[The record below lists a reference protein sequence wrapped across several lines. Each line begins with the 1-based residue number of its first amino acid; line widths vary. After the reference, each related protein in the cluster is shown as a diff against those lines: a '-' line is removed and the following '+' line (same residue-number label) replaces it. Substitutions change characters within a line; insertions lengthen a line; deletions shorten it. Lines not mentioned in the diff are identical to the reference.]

1 MDRAG
6 FDTTV
11 VRETIEQREPIK
23 ALDLNYQL
31 FSQGIDPH
39 DALVIQDLLE
49 EQGRIEYNT
58 ETQCFSTAYESES
71 RSDNRSNLSWAD
83 CRRATV
89 SSAK

>member
-1 MDRAG
+1 MDGAG
-6 FDTTV
+6 FDTTI
-11 VRETIEQREPIK
+11 VRETIEQQEPIE

-58 ETQCFSTAYESES
+58 ETQCFSIAYESES
-71 RSDNRSNLSWAD
+71 RSDNRSNRS
-83 CRRATV
+83 
-89 SSAK
+89 

>member
-11 VRETIEQREPIK
+11 VRETIEQQEPIE
-23 ALDLNYQL
+23 ALGLNYHL

-39 DALVIQDLLE
+39 DAIAIQELLE
-49 EQGRIEYNT
+49 EQGWIEYNT

-71 RSDNRSNLSWAD
+71 RSDNRSNLS
-83 CRRATV
+83 
-89 SSAK
+89 